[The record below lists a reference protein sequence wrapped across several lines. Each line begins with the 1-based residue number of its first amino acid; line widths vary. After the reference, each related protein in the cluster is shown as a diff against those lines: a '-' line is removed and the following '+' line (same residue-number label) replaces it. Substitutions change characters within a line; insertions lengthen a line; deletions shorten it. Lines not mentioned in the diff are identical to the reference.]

1 MPNSLFLQCRH
12 DLLTC
17 VSLSVYQC
25 GMPLLYDRIKQSM
38 TSSNQAATFFKKRA
52 VIEEEY
58 ARNLAK
64 LARSTAETYATTEG
78 KAG

>member
-1 MPNSLFLQCRH
+1 MT
-12 DLLTC
+12 LL
-17 VSLSVYQC
+17 QC

-38 TSSNQAATFFKKRA
+38 LSTNQASQYFKKRA

-58 ARNLAK
+58 ARNMIK
-64 LARSTAETYATTEG
+64 LARSTSEAYGTSEA